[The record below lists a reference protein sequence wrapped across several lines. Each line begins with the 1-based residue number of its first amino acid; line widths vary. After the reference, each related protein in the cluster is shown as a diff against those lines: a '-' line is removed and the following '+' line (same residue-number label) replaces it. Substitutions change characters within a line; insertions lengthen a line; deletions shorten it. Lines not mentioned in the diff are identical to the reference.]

1 MSIPVSVL
9 SRPEHR
15 LLSLCAC
22 SVHSPAS
29 KRDFAAL
36 VRQDLDWN
44 YLLPRLQTHGLL
56 ALFSHHMCGQEAVL
70 PDRAQRLLQT
80 EFVYGLQRRLKMLTE
95 LQQVVEFLL
104 AQGLPVLAYKG
115 PTLAHLAYG
124 SIALRPFSDLDLLI
138 APADKAKVIELLKTQ
153 GYVPENEDLL
163 PAHLEA
169 KRQLRDYEM
178 TLLPTI
184 GLGALDLHWAVAPP
198 YDAFPLHF
206 ETLWQGRVA
215 SNLLPSV
222 PTFCREDLLLCLCAH
237 GLKHRWHRLEWIGCL
252 LAILSNE
259 TEPLQWQQVQNKA
272 INLNSGRALRL
283 GLRLAFDLAAVD
295 SEVLAGLQKN
305 VPKAI
310 RHAIATD
317 VVANQLARQVWK
329 TLFEQENNQ
338 RDEAFITVPALIF
351 AIRAREGWK
360 LRWNYFRDICRAFLV
375 PDSEDVAPHNPGSRV
390 VYFVRFQRLILRRLH
405 RLVVLRRF

>member
-1 MSIPVSVL
+1 
-9 SRPEHR
+9 
-15 LLSLCAC
+15 
-22 SVHSPAS
+22 
-29 KRDFAAL
+29 
-36 VRQDLDWN
+36 
-44 YLLPRLQTHGLL
+44 
-56 ALFSHHMCGQEAVL
+56 
-70 PDRAQRLLQT
+70 
-80 EFVYGLQRRLKMLTE
+80 
-95 LQQVVEFLL
+95 
-104 AQGLPVLAYKG
+104 
-115 PTLAHLAYG
+115 
-124 SIALRPFSDLDLLI
+124 
-138 APADKAKVIELLKTQ
+138 
-153 GYVPENEDLL
+153 
-163 PAHLEA
+163 
-169 KRQLRDYEM
+169 
-178 TLLPTI
+178 
-184 GLGALDLHWAVAPP
+184 
-198 YDAFPLHF
+198 
-206 ETLWQGRVA
+206 
-215 SNLLPSV
+215 
-222 PTFCREDLLLCLCAH
+222 
-237 GLKHRWHRLEWIGCL
+237 LEWIGCL